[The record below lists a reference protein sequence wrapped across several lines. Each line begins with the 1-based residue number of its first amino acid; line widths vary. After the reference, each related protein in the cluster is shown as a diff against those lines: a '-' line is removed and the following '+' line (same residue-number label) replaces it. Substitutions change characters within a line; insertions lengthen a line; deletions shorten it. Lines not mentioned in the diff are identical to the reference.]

1 MRSSKSV
8 LLTAL
13 VATILLPGACSG
25 GGRGVSRS
33 VRSFPEVRLP
43 AMLSQDEVADY
54 VLDHFWDA
62 YLDTT
67 GRYFCDS
74 SHVGGVDERIVATQL
89 ASFLS
94 ILENSPAPKAGEVMG
109 AFFERLERCHAADTA
124 SNVFDWMTE
133 AVEYYLYDPNS
144 DIRSEELFL
153 PFISRLAQSPFARE
167 ELRTRYAHE
176 AAVCA
181 TNRIG
186 APAPDFSFVD
196 AQGRRHTL
204 YGERAPLT
212 VLLFVN
218 PGCRACEEVV
228 SAFEGEGVK
237 ALVREGK
244 LRILG
249 VYIDEDIQAWRDQ
262 SAELPAHWINGYE
275 PDGLVR
281 SDKLYYVRG
290 IPSIYLLDAD
300 KHILMKDA
308 LPEAVVAYI
317 GNADL

>member
-1 MRSSKSV
+1 MRRSKH
-8 LLTAL
+8 
-13 VATILLPGACSG
+13 ILLPALAAVILLLGACAG
-25 GGRGVSRS
+25 GGKGVERS
-33 VRSFPEVRLP
+33 LRSFPEVRLP
-43 AMLSQDEVADY
+43 AMLTQDEIADY

-62 YLDTT
+62 FLDTT
-67 GRYFCDS
+67 QRYFCDS
-74 SHVGGVDERIVATQL
+74 SHVGGVDERVVASEL

-109 AFFERLERCHAADTA
+109 AFFDQLERSHAADTA
-124 SNVFDWMTE
+124 SNVFSWMTD

-144 DIRSEELFL
+144 EIRSEELFL
-153 PFISRLAQSPFARE
+153 PFVTRLAQSPFAKE
-167 ELRTRYAHE
+167 DLRTRYAHE
-176 AAVCA
+176 AEVCA

-186 APAPDFSFVD
+186 APAPDFTFVD
-196 AQGRRHTL
+196 VRGRRHTL

-218 PGCRACEEVV
+218 PGCHACEEVV
-228 SAFEGEGVK
+228 AAFEGEAVK
-237 ALVREGK
+237 ALVQEGK

-262 SAELPAHWINGYE
+262 AAELPAHWVNGYE

-300 KHILMKDA
+300 KRILMKDA
-308 LPEAVVAYI
+308 LPEAVVAFVE
-317 GNADL
+317 NADL

>member
-1 MRSSKSV
+1 MRNRFV
-8 LLTAL
+8 LILAL
-13 VATILLPGACSG
+13 VAAILPGACSG
-25 GGRGVSRS
+25 GGKDASRA

-43 AMLSQDEVADY
+43 AMLPQEEFADY

-62 YLDTT
+62 YLDSA
-67 GRYFCDS
+67 GRYLCDS
-74 SHVGGVDERIVATQL
+74 THVGGVEERVLATQL

-94 ILENSPAPKAGEVMG
+94 ILENSSSPRAGEVM
-109 AFFERLERCHAADTA
+109 ASFFDRLEQSHAADTSA
-124 SNVFDWMTE
+124 NVFSWMTD

-153 PFISRLAQSPFARE
+153 PFVTRLAASPYARE
-167 ELRTRYAHE
+167 DLRVRYAHE
-176 AAVCA
+176 AEVCA

-186 APAPDFSFVD
+186 APAPDFPFVD
-196 AQGRRHTL
+196 ARGRRHSL

-218 PGCRACEEVV
+218 PGCHACEEVV
-228 SAFEGEGVK
+228 SAFEGEAVK
-237 ALVREGK
+237 ALVRDGK

-249 VYIDEDIQAWRDQ
+249 VYIDEDIQAWRDHA
-262 SAELPAHWINGYE
+262 AELPAHWVNGYE
-275 PDGLVR
+275 PDGLIR
-281 SDKLYYVRG
+281 SDNLYYVRG

-308 LPEAVVAYI
+308 LPEAVVAYVE
-317 GNADL
+317 NADL